1 MTTYPSAGPV
11 RACSRRPA
19 ASHRRRGA
27 ALTAAV
33 CAVLAGAL
41 AGCAAEDPDAGTNG
55 VGKLPADQIQTKAQ
69 TAARGAGTVRLAGD
83 LVSQGRTYKLDMR
96 LGQNGAQGQ
105 LSTKAATF
113 QLLRVGD
120 ALYLKANA
128 GFWEREKGAAP
139 SKNDGTAASKLIGKY
154 VKVPA
159 SDPVYKRFSGFTDK
173 STLLSSL
180 LGLHGKLTAG
190 ERGAVDG
197 TRTIRIAAAQGSGG
211 TLDVSLEGKPYP
223 LRLRR
228 AGGAGE
234 VRLTDW
240 GKPVDLRAPAADQVI
255 DYGKSITIGD

>member
-1 MTTYPSAGPV
+1 M
-11 RACSRRPA
+11 
-19 ASHRRRGA
+19 
-27 ALTAAV
+27 
-33 CAVLAGAL
+33 
-41 AGCAAEDPDAGTNG
+41 
-55 VGKLPADQIQTKAQ
+55 
-69 TAARGAGTVRLAGD
+69 
-83 LVSQGRTYKLDMR
+83 
-96 LGQNGAQGQ
+96 
-105 LSTKAATF
+105 
-113 QLLRVGD
+113 
-120 ALYLKANA
+120 
-128 GFWEREKGAAP
+128 
-139 SKNDGTAASKLIGKY
+139 
-154 VKVPA
+154 KVPA